1 MNESHV
7 IYNAETQ
14 EYGSKC
20 FYVMHGAA
28 AIRDIILQS

>member
-7 IYNAETQ
+7 IYNSETQ
-14 EYGSKC
+14 EYESKC
-20 FYVMHGAA
+20 FYVMHGAS